1 MIEVLTNNHYDKI
14 LDLFDGVQNRICIVS
29 PFISVPIAD
38 KLCEIVKKKGLDCS
52 FITRIYLEDMICKAN
67 SLDAINSMIDSG
79 IKVYS
84 VKGLHTKLYLF
95 DSERAILGS
104 ANFTSGGFKSNIELS
119 LFISEEP
126 VVVEL
131 QEYFNVMKEKLLS
144 AANGMVTK
152 EIIKEAKEQYKSVYS
167 LKKGSGNNFSIKM
180 YGADIGLIKP
190 NKAKDTDYMIN
201 EVTSASKE
209 KDIVNDLFSELK
221 AYDQVKYDYN
231 IWVKFSGTG
240 ISRVDSE
247 SVLELTGVTL
257 NGKTVYVSTYPTR
270 PSSVNDGDMVYY
282 AALSTDIK
290 GKNQPVIV
298 GRGYLRGFDRNN
310 KVLPDWLVK
319 YPWME
324 HYQWYCIIDSCVVLN
339 TEVKNGIPLDEV
351 LDVFGSD
358 TYISSFGRN
367 ESIAEVSKKHFQK
380 AHIRISGNAKEYID
394 KKFDELAN
402 KYGTVSYNS

>member
-131 QEYFNVMKEKLLS
+131 QEYFDVMKEKLLS

-152 EIIKEAKEQYKSVYS
+152 EIIEEAKEQYKSVYS

-221 AYDQVKYDYN
+221 AYDQV
-231 IWVKFSGTG
+231 S
-240 ISRVDSE
+240 
-247 SVLELTGVTL
+247 
-257 NGKTVYVSTYPTR
+257 
-270 PSSVNDGDMVYY
+270 
-282 AALSTDIK
+282 
-290 GKNQPVIV
+290 
-298 GRGYLRGFDRNN
+298 
-310 KVLPDWLVK
+310 
-319 YPWME
+319 
-324 HYQWYCIIDSCVVLN
+324 
-339 TEVKNGIPLDEV
+339 
-351 LDVFGSD
+351 
-358 TYISSFGRN
+358 
-367 ESIAEVSKKHFQK
+367 
-380 AHIRISGNAKEYID
+380 
-394 KKFDELAN
+394 
-402 KYGTVSYNS
+402 